1 MLLTDNFKSE
11 DHYLVTHEVKQTG
24 IRLDAFLKERYRKR
38 SRETLKRAIESGVI
52 SIRRAQSPHLVL
64 GKLKPSLQLIS
75 GDEVLVLTERKEEP
89 PVNFNYRILFE
100 DEVLFVIEKPANL
113 PVHPA
118 GRYFFNTLLV
128 HLKTQGHQTPMKAE
142 REYFL
147 VHRIDK
153 ETSGILVLSKDKEVC
168 THLTQQFA
176 ERKTEKRY
184 LAIVKGRPQ
193 DEFSVDL
200 AMKRANSVIELKMMT
215 APESEGAQSAF
226 TRFKRLKTYTNRF
239 GEFSLVECFPKT
251 GRQHQIRVHLE
262 AAGHPIVGD
271 KLYGIPEDEALRFYE
286 RQHLSAEAQARV
298 ILPRH
303 ALHAAGIRFEHP
315 LTGKMVDF
323 TCELP
328 PDLQAFLEDRM
339 EEALKDYPNWG
350 HAVGRP
356 LSEQTQA
363 PQSLDLAHDHSE
375 DLPQSEYS
383 PVF

>member
-11 DHYLVTHEVKQTG
+11 DHYVVTHEVRQTG

-89 PVNFNYRILFE
+89 PVNFNYKILFE
-100 DEVLFVIEKPANL
+100 DEVLFVIEKPAHL

-128 HLKTQGHQTPMKAE
+128 HLKTQGHKTPMKAE
-142 REYFL
+142 REYYL

-184 LAIVKGRPQ
+184 LALVYGKPK
-193 DEFSVDL
+193 DEFTVDL

-226 TRFKRLKTYTNRF
+226 TRFKRLKTLTNRF

-271 KLYGIPEDEALRFYE
+271 KLYGVPEDEALRFYE
-286 RQHLSAEAQARV
+286 RQHLSAEAQAKI

-315 LTGKMVDF
+315 LTGKMVEF
-323 TCELP
+323 NSGLP
-328 PDLQAFLEDRM
+328 EDLTAFFEDRI

-350 HAVGRP
+350 HAQGMALPAETHV
-356 LSEQTQA
+356 Q
-363 PQSLDLAHDHSE
+363 QSPVLAHDHTE
-375 DLPQSEYS
+375 DLPQEEHY
-383 PVF
+383 PAF